1 MNPMRLMLHEIAGEL
16 RAGLRSGIV
25 SLVFLGLT
33 LYLLMSL
40 TNAEYMEKMGATDI
54 PRNAPSLIYL
64 MATGCMFFLFFAWAW
79 VFAQPVLRDRHA
91 NLHEVI
97 LSAPIS
103 LPALLLGR
111 FLGAA
116 LLASLLGASVMVG
129 FLCTPALSWLGLVPP
144 DAIAPPAWHAL
155 AFSWLWLVLPIAF
168 GVGALYFMVT
178 LKTRSVAAAFALSA
192 LLMLLWMVAVVVLE
206 GGHINPV
213 LSATLDPSLFTFA
226 HAQVED
232 WTPAQKSQA
241 LLPINREFLLN
252 RGLWCV
258 LPMSGLVWMVTRV
271 RRESLIRES
280 ARKPSRKTAPSL
292 PETVLPHT
300 LPGPVTAFRWW
311 RTVTAETGWRLRRT
325 VRTRAFLVGTVLLVA
340 VGVMAAFVHVIW
352 HAEGPFLPHPD
363 RLLPLLMTTLYLVI
377 AFVVAASAGLMS
389 RQDDVE
395 GFRDM
400 LDAAPAPLFVR
411 LFALALALLAVTLIL
426 ALLPG
431 VSVLIVTALVMP
443 DSLAPV
449 TVLLYQILV
458 MAPALLELAMLALLI
473 HALIRRPGLAYAAS
487 MFVTFVL
494 VLNNELALVT
504 YPPYKLGIP
513 VQISLS
519 SLTGWAPW
527 RNYLLTLDGYKLGVA
542 LLCVAVA
549 GLVLPR
555 GHLRRLREMVAR
567 LPGPFGGGALIAVAG
582 IIGSGALLHQKLISA
597 GSYRTAESERLEQVD
612 WERDTVANA
621 GAFSVK
627 GGELTLNLNTD
638 QREATGQWLLKTVRT
653 DTGVLHAELPPG
665 FVLLSSRV
673 DGQAVQA
680 DQANDHLTLPLD
692 HCTADGCDVELT
704 WRLSFASWPADA
716 SPPAL
721 ADNGVWLR
729 AYQAAP
735 RLGIDPDR
743 ALRGANARTRYG
755 LPADY
760 AVPPGEAAASV
771 KGIAPAGLWRWRLS
785 RDLAKGGYSE
795 QGATSGALDFSL
807 YLPHRAHEQALEGLT
822 VISDPGRTA
831 AARSIADDVR
841 RMRACVSRRL
851 GRDIQ
856 VNSVQQWPR
865 GQQVTGFSRGVLRLA
880 EDPDWDVADQG
891 VGRWR
896 RQAHIATALAR
907 GHLVEAAELR
917 RGPGAAWLSEGVAG
931 AIGLLCVGDANGV
944 DALQAAVERQAQDTT
959 QRLANSDI
967 PITSLRAAPSEGW
980 VSLYAPLANLGWV
993 ARQSASDLT
1002 ALLADIRQQR
1012 DVEHVLSTRL
1022 GSHATQRLLGPPLA
1036 FGAEGERWHW
1046 RDGGWQPLTTPAR
1059 YQSLVR
1065 HDGQIV
1071 SRPDSV
1077 DEPGLLLDRWPAYPR
1092 FTQHHD
1098 NE

>member
-1 MNPMRLMLHEIAGEL
+1 MRLMFHEAAGEL

-25 SLVFLGLT
+25 SLVFVGLT

-79 VFAQPVLRDRHA
+79 VFAQPLLRDRHA
-91 NLHEVI
+91 NLHEVV

-129 FLCTPALSWLGLVPP
+129 FLCTPILSWLGLVPA
-144 DAIAPPAWHAL
+144 DAIAPPAWRAL

-178 LKTRSVAAAFALSA
+178 LKTRGVAAAFALSA

-213 LSATLDPSLFTFA
+213 LSAILDPSLFTFT
-226 HAQVED
+226 HAQVES
-232 WTPAQKSQA
+232 WTPAQKTQA
-241 LLPINREFLLN
+241 LLPVNQEFLLN
-252 RGLWCV
+252 RGFWCV

-271 RRESLIRES
+271 RRESLIREN
-280 ARKPSRKTAPSL
+280 ARKPSRRTAPPP
-292 PETVLPHT
+292 PEAVRPHT
-300 LPGPVTAFRWW
+300 LPGPVFAFRWW
-311 RTVTAETGWRLRRT
+311 RTVIAETGWRLRRT

-377 AFVVAASAGLMS
+377 AFLVAASAGLMS

-400 LDAAPAPLFVR
+400 LDAAPVPPFVR

-431 VSVLIVTALVMP
+431 VSALIVTALVLP

-504 YPPYKLGIP
+504 YPPYKLGIAA
-513 VQISLS
+513 QISLS
-519 SLTGWAPW
+519 SLAGWAPW
-527 RNYLLTLDGYKLGVA
+527 RDYLLTLDGYKLSVA

-555 GHLRRLREMVAR
+555 GHLGRLREIATR
-567 LPGPFGGGALIAVAG
+567 LPGPIGGTALVALAG
-582 IIGSGALLHQKLISA
+582 IIGGGALLHQKLVLA
-597 GSYRTAESERLEQVD
+597 GSYRTAESERQEQVD
-612 WERDTVANA
+612 WEQDTAASA
-621 GAFSVK
+621 GAFTVE
-627 GGELTLNLNTD
+627 GGELTLELNAHR
-638 QREATGQWLLKTVRT
+638 REATGRWLLKTVRP

-665 FVLLSSRV
+665 FSLLSSRV
-673 DGQAVQA
+673 DGQAVRT
-680 DQANDHLTLPLD
+680 DQGNDHLTLPLD
-692 HCTADGCDVELT
+692 HCAADGCDVALT
-704 WRLSFASWPADA
+704 WRVSFTAWPADA

-721 ADNGVWLR
+721 AESGIWLR
-729 AYQAAP
+729 ASQVAP

-755 LPADY
+755 LPENY
-760 AVPPGEAAASV
+760 AVPPAEATASV
-771 KGIAPAGLWRWRLS
+771 AGIAPAGHWRWRLS
-785 RDLAKGGYSE
+785 ADLEEGGHSE
-795 QGATSGALDFSL
+795 QGQSAGALDFSL
-807 YLPHRAHEQALEGLT
+807 YLPHRAREQTLEGLT

-831 AARSIADDVR
+831 AARGVADDVR
-841 RMRACVSRRL
+841 RMQACVSRRL
-851 GRDIQ
+851 GSDIQ
-856 VNSVQQWPR
+856 VDTVQQWPR
-865 GQQVTGFSRGVLRLA
+865 GQRVTGFAQGVLRLA

-907 GHLVEAAELR
+907 QHLVEAAELR

-931 AIGLLCVGDANGV
+931 AIGLLCVGDADGMN
-944 DALQAAVERQAQDTT
+944 ALRAVVERQAQDTT

-967 PITSLRAAPSEGW
+967 PITSLRTAPGQGW
-980 VSLYAPLANLGWV
+980 VSLYAPLASLDWT

-1002 ALLADIRQQR
+1002 ALLADIRQQG
-1012 DVEHVLSTRL
+1012 DVDQALAARL
-1022 GSHATQRLLGPPLA
+1022 GSDTTQHLLGPPLA
-1036 FGAEGERWHW
+1036 FGPDGERWHW
-1046 RDGGWQPLTTPAR
+1046 REGGWQPLTTPAR
-1059 YQSLVR
+1059 YQSLIR
-1065 HDGQIV
+1065 HDGRIV
-1071 SRPDSV
+1071 SKPGPA

-1092 FTQHHD
+1092 FPQHHD
-1098 NE
+1098 NK